1 MLQTR
6 ILYSQSVYICVRIA
20 FFALFR
26 ARTFKIYKK
35 REVFSERIRTF
46 AAICINVDFK
56 KRKMKRVL
64 LTLAVL
70 ATALSASAQADDP
83 IVMTVNGVDVPRSE
97 FEYSY
102 NKNNTET
109 VLDRKSLDEYVELFI
124 NYKLKVAAAAEER
137 MDTSAAFIKEQAE
150 YRSQQAES
158 YLIDSTFIEEQAREV
173 YEQTAQRIGEDG
185 LVLVSHILLRLP
197 QDADIDAQTTAKV
210 RADSIYNALKAGA
223 DFAELAKKL
232 SQDPGSASK
241 GGQLPWIQKGQTI
254 PDFERVAFSLQPGEL
269 AEPVLSAVG
278 YHIIKMDDR
287 KQFEPY
293 EFHRKSIIEWLNQRG
308 ITAAAKQSMGK
319 KLAEQMGGD
328 ITPEEA
334 LAKAEEELDTKYP
347 DFHYLMKEFHD
358 GSMLYEI
365 SNREVWDKAAKDEK
379 GLEKYFKKHKKEY
392 AYDEPVFRGII
403 VNCTTN
409 DVLEQVKKSVK
420 GKKEA
425 EWVQIIREQFNNDST
440 LQVKIIRGPF
450 KAGKNK
456 YADYY
461 IFKTSQE
468 QPEAMEGFPV
478 VGTIGK
484 LQKKGPDT
492 YEDVRGAVTTDYQN
506 YLEKEWVKVLRSKYT
521 WTVYPEVL
529 NTVNN
534 HK

>member
-1 MLQTR
+1 
-6 ILYSQSVYICVRIA
+6 
-20 FFALFR
+20 
-26 ARTFKIYKK
+26 
-35 REVFSERIRTF
+35 
-46 AAICINVDFK
+46 
-56 KRKMKRVL
+56 MKRFL
-64 LTLAVL
+64 LALAVG
-70 ATALSASAQADDP
+70 ATVLGTSAQTAKDDP

-137 MDTSAAFIKEQAE
+137 MDTSAAFIKEQQE
-150 YRSQQAES
+150 YRSQQAEA
-158 YLIDSTFIEEQAREV
+158 YLVDSTFIEEQAREV

-185 LVLVSHILLRLP
+185 LILVSHILLRLP
-197 QDADIDAQTTAKV
+197 QDADEAVQAAAKV
-210 RADSIYNALKAGA
+210 RADSIYAALKAGA
-223 DFAELAKKL
+223 DFAELAKKV
-232 SQDPGSASK
+232 SQDPGSAAK

-269 AEPVLSAVG
+269 SEPVLSAVG
-278 YHIIKMDDR
+278 YHIIKMDER

-319 KLAEQMGGD
+319 KLAAQMGGD
-328 ITPEEA
+328 VTPQEA
-334 LAKAEEELDTKYP
+334 LAKAEEELDAKYP

-379 GLEKYFKKHKKEY
+379 GLEKYFKKHKKQY
-392 AYDEPVFRGII
+392 AYDEPVYRGII
-403 VNCTTN
+403 VNCTTA
-409 DVLEQVKKSVK
+409 DVLEKVKKSVK

-468 QPEAMEGFPV
+468 QPEAIEGFPV
-478 VGTIGK
+478 VGVIGK

-521 WTVYPEVL
+521 WTIYPDVL

-534 HK
+534 HE

>member
-1 MLQTR
+1 
-6 ILYSQSVYICVRIA
+6 
-20 FFALFR
+20 
-26 ARTFKIYKK
+26 
-35 REVFSERIRTF
+35 
-46 AAICINVDFK
+46 
-56 KRKMKRVL
+56 MKRFFLAATLVMGS
-64 LTLAVL
+64 LTAF
-70 ATALSASAQADDP
+70 AQAEDP

-109 VLDRKSLDEYVELFI
+109 VLDRKSLDEYVDLFI

-137 MDTSAAFIKEQAE
+137 MDTAAAFQKEQAE
-150 YRSQQAES
+150 YRAQQAEA
-158 YLIDSTFIEEQAREV
+158 YLVDSAFIEEQARLV
-173 YEQTAQRIGEDG
+173 YDQTAERIGEDG

-197 QDADIDAQTTAKV
+197 QDATQDAQAAAKV
-210 RADSIYNALKAGA
+210 RADSIYNALKGGA

-232 SQDPGSASK
+232 SQDPGSASQ

-254 PDFERVAFSLQPGEL
+254 PDFERVAFSLQPGEI

-278 YHIIKMDDR
+278 YHIIKMHER

-293 EFHRKSIIEWLNQRG
+293 EFHQKSIYEWLNQRG

-319 KLAEQMGGD
+319 KLAAQMGGD

-334 LAKAEEELDTKYP
+334 LKKAELQLDDKYP
-347 DFHYLMKEFHD
+347 DFRYLMKEFHD

-365 SNREVWDKAAKDEK
+365 SNREVWEKGAKDEE
-379 GLEKYFKKHKKEY
+379 GLEKYFKKHKKDY
-392 AYDEPVFRGII
+392 RYDEPVYRGII
-403 VNCTTN
+403 VNCIN
-409 DVLEQVKKSVK
+409 DDVLKEVKKSVK
-420 GKKEA
+420 GKKES
-425 EWVQIIREQFNNDST
+425 EWVQTIREQFNTDST

-461 IFKTSQE
+461 IFKTSKE
-468 QPEAMEGFPV
+468 QPEAVEGFPALGV
-478 VGTIGK
+478 IGK

-506 YLEKEWVKVLRSKYT
+506 QLEKEWVKQLRSKYT
-521 WTVYPEVL
+521 WTVYPDVL
-529 NTVNN
+529 DTVNN
-534 HK
+534 HQ